1 MCSNVHK
8 HIIQVNT
15 QEFKPEHALSFKRL
29 SRHRKIAFY
38 LNKKLPVCSG
48 INPWR
53 QNPEALILAC
63 RWGYVIAK
71 VKQFEIHQANK
82 LHLNGHVGLSSFS
95 GEKRIFA
102 QLNPFI
108 ASPSQP

>member
-1 MCSNVHK
+1 MPC
-8 HIIQVNT
+8 
-15 QEFKPEHALSFKRL
+15 PLRDL

-38 LNKKLPVCSG
+38 LNKKLPICFG

-82 LHLNGHVGLSSFS
+82 LHLNGHDGPFLFLLKREYLHSSTLS
-95 GEKRIFA
+95 
-102 QLNPFI
+102 
-108 ASPSQP
+108 